1 MRGLWLAAL
10 VVATM
15 PVAMGTARAQFIGI
29 PKPAP
34 IVVTVT
40 KSDQRMVVAVD
51 GQPRFKWWVSTGA
64 RGYATPSGH
73 YKVSWLDEHHKSKQ
87 YNDAPMPYA
96 IFFMRAKPFMA
107 LPAVSAGPHRR
118 LRAALDRQRQDTV
131 SFGRAA
137 ARPSRLQIRYDDHRS
152 LICCLA

>member
-1 MRGLWLAAL
+1 MRGLWSAAL

-15 PVAMGTARAQFIGI
+15 LVAMGTARAQFIGI

-40 KSDQRMVVAVD
+40 KSDQRMVVAVA
-51 GQPRFKWWVSTGA
+51 GQPRFRWWVSTGA

-96 IFFMRAKPFMA
+96 IFFDAGKAIHAFAGNVGGHASQAACGSR
-107 LPAVSAGPHRR
+107 PATPKLYFVWSSSSEA
-118 LRAALDRQRQDTV
+118 
-131 SFGRAA
+131 
-137 ARPSRLQIRYDDHRS
+137 
-152 LICCLA
+152 

>member
-1 MRGLWLAAL
+1 MRVLWAAIL
-10 VVATM
+10 LMTM
-15 PVAMGTARAQFIGI
+15 TFVSIGTARAQFIGI

-40 KSDQRMVVAVD
+40 KSDQRMVVAVN

-64 RGYATPSGH
+64 RGFTTPSGH

-96 IFFMRAKPFMA
+96 IFFDGGKAIHGFAGSVGGPASHGWVRLSTGNAKA
-107 LPAVSAGPHRR
+107 LFR
-118 LRAALDRQRQDTV
+118 LVEEQQGLTGFKYDTSIIV
-131 SFGRAA
+131 R
-137 ARPSRLQIRYDDHRS
+137 
-152 LICCLA
+152 

>member
-1 MRGLWLAAL
+1 MRGLWSAAL
-10 VVATM
+10 VMATM
-15 PVAMGTARAQFIGI
+15 LVAMGTARAQFIGI

-40 KSDQRMVVAVD
+40 KSDQRMVVAVA
-51 GQPRFKWWVSTGA
+51 GQPRFRWWVSTGA

-96 IFFMRAKPFMA
+96 IFFDEGKAIHGFAGSVGGPASHGCVRLSTGNAKTLFH
-107 LPAVSAGPHRR
+107 LVEQQQGLAGFKY
-118 LRAALDRQRQDTV
+118 DTTIIV
-131 SFGRAA
+131 R
-137 ARPSRLQIRYDDHRS
+137 
-152 LICCLA
+152 

>member
-1 MRGLWLAAL
+1 MRGLWSAAL
-10 VVATM
+10 LVAIVFV
-15 PVAMGTARAQFIGI
+15 PVGTARAQFVGI
-29 PKPAP
+29 PKPGP

-40 KSDQRMVVAVD
+40 KGDQRMVVAVD

-96 IFFMRAKPFMA
+96 IFFNEGKAIHGFAGSVGGPASHGCVRLSTGNAKT
-107 LPAVSAGPHRR
+107 L
-118 LRAALDRQRQDTV
+118 
-131 SFGRAA
+131 FGLVEPA
-137 ARPSRLQIRYDDHRS
+137 ARLGRFQI
-152 LICCLA
+152 